1 VWWLQVYMLEKLG
14 YGHVISGPAVIM
26 NGNSTASLLTL
37 IRNKGPISIS
47 LYSLFFFFLG
57 FGSDS
62 SHGYGWLQN
71 KVSDDRLGLFQLV
84 ILTLSL
90 SCQEPCCLNLC

>member
-1 VWWLQVYMLEKLG
+1 MLEKLG

-26 NGNSTASLLTL
+26 NGNSTASLLTF

-47 LYSLFFFFLG
+47 LYSLFFFLG

-62 SHGYGWLQN
+62 SHAYSWLQN
-71 KVSDDRLGLFQLV
+71 KVSNDRLGLFQLV